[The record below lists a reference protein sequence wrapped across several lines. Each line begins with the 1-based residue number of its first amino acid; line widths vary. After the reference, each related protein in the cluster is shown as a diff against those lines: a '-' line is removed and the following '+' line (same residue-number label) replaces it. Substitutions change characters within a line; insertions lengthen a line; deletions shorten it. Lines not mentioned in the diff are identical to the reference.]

1 MNRLVKK
8 RRRDQAW
15 YNCHCQ
21 LWIRLN
27 FAEQEHANILFL
39 HRMKTWYPTQK
50 HYHGTL
56 CNIPYYMQKERGKKG
71 KKKKKNSWLSAIECE
86 INEVAYKKMKEKKEK
101 GKEGKNQVPYLSWGI
116 IVKSSF
122 RNLGLWYCYNGS
134 CIISI
139 KAERKH
145 IYFSFSHGNLVR
157 IINMEM
163 AAVSF
168 QSKLVHVRTSKLIRS
183 EQNFKKNGL
192 HN

>member
-1 MNRLVKK
+1 MVSDSKALSWNIMQYSIL
-8 RRRDQAW
+8 
-15 YNCHCQ
+15 Y
-21 LWIRLN
+21 
-27 FAEQEHANILFL
+27 AEG
-39 HRMKTWYPTQK
+39 K
-50 HYHGTL
+50 
-56 CNIPYYMQKERGKKG
+56 GKKG
-71 KKKKKNSWLSAIECE
+71 KKEEEEQLTFCHRMWNK
-86 INEVAYKKMKEKKEK
+86 VAYIKMKEKKEK

-122 RNLGLWYCYNGS
+122 INLGLWYCYNGS
-134 CIISI
+134 CINSI